1 MVSEMPEDSRRGPI
15 SPRGPRSAGQGHVAP
30 PWNQPGPA
38 MIPQE
43 APPGYDMPPPGAGG
57 AAPYPPEKR

>member
-1 MVSEMPEDSRRGPI
+1 MQAESRRSPI

-30 PWNQPGPA
+30 PWGQAGQQQQGMVPS
-38 MIPQE
+38 E

-57 AAPYPPEKR
+57 AAPYPPEKS